1 MPNYA
6 YSSMIAEGPTE
17 DLAKFR
23 EGMGEGDDI
32 GLLEKFL
39 PTPESL
45 KVPPMV
51 LENGTTITIM
61 GDEEYAWCSH
71 TWGTKWPEGDL
82 VVFDDA
88 TVVHMTF
95 ATAWGPPLAGI
106 TRISELFPTLM
117 FSIDWQGD
125 SNDYVGAAVYQN
137 GEELALVD
145 RDVCL
150 DESMVD
156 KDGEADWD
164 AISDYISQER
174 NECASEA
181 SFTSVNKEMAE

>member
-1 MPNYA
+1 MPNYTHN
-6 YSSMIAEGPTE
+6 SMIVEGPLE

-39 PTPESL
+39 PTS
-45 KVPPMV
+45 
-51 LENGTTITIM
+51 
-61 GDEEYAWCSH
+61 EYHRTHEGYNDGGYEWCIA

-82 VVFDDA
+82 EVFDDP
-88 TVVHMTF
+88 TVAHMTF
-95 ATAWGPPLAGI
+95 ATAWSPPLAGI
-106 TRISELFPTLM
+106 ARISELFPTLV

-125 SNDYVGAAVYQN
+125 SNDFVGAAVYYN

-145 RDVCL
+145 RDVYL
-150 DESMVD
+150 PDDMVS

-164 AISDYISQER
+164 AINDYVSQER
-174 NECASEA
+174 DECASEA
-181 SFTSVNKEMAE
+181 SFMSINKEAAR